1 MQRKNIL
8 RVEKQKLDGMIL
20 DQVSEFHK
28 QAEAKKLQNQR
39 NLLKEKQIREFQ
51 LKEVGEN
58 KKQ

>member
-1 MQRKNIL
+1 VREKMQRKNKL

-39 NLLKEKQIREFQ
+39 NLLKEKQIREF
-51 LKEVGEN
+51 
-58 KKQ
+58 